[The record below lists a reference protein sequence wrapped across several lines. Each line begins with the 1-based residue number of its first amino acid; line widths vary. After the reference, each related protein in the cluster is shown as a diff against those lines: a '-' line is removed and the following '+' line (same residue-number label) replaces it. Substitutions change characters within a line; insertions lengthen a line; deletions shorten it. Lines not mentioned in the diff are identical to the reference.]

1 MQNLKL
7 NDEEKKEIEKK
18 EKLENDDSMEIT
30 HKYIK
35 KVTILLII
43 IFMYI

>member
-1 MQNLKL
+1 MENLKL

-18 EKLENDDSMEIT
+18 EKIENDDSIEIN

-43 IFMYI
+43 IFIYI